1 MGRTPSAP
9 GGATGRTVGRRQ
21 VVWAGLLAAL
31 FFIVFTGLGVWQVQ
45 RLAWK
50 TRLIAAVDARTQM
63 VATSAPG
70 PAAWARITRDGDA
83 YRRVAADGAYLR
95 GRDTLVQ
102 AVTDLGPGFWVM
114 TPMQTEAGFIVLVN
128 RGFTPDRM
136 AAAPPPPGRQ
146 TVHGLLRITEPGGGF
161 LRKNAPSTDRWY
173 SRDVAAI
180 AAQRS
185 VKHVAPYFI
194 DADRSAAGPDW
205 PRGGLT
211 VVRFPNSHL
220 AYALTWFTL
229 AGLTVAGFVVFRRH
243 AAMEPE

>member
-1 MGRTPSAP
+1 MGRTA
-9 GGATGRTVGRRQ
+9 GRRQ
-21 VVWAGLLAAL
+21 VVRAGVLAAL
-31 FFIVFTGLGVWQVQ
+31 LFVLFAGLGVWQVQ

-50 TRLIAAVDARTQM
+50 TQLIAAVDARTQM
-63 VATSAPG
+63 VATPAPG

-83 YRRVAADGAYLR
+83 YRRVVAHGAYLS

-102 AVTDLGPGFWVM
+102 AVTDLGPGYWVM
-114 TPMQTEAGFIVLVN
+114 TPLRTEAGFIVLVN
-128 RGFTPDRM
+128 RGFAPDRR
-136 AAAPPPPGRQ
+136 AAAPPAPGWQ
-146 TVHGLLRITEPGGGF
+146 TVIGLLRITEPGGGF
-161 LRKNAPSTDRWY
+161 LRENAPSTDRWY

-180 AAQRS
+180 AARRS
-185 VKHVAPYFI
+185 VKNVAPYFI
-194 DADRSAAGPDW
+194 DADRLAAGPAW

-229 AGLTVAGFVVFRRH
+229 AGLTVAGFAVFRRH